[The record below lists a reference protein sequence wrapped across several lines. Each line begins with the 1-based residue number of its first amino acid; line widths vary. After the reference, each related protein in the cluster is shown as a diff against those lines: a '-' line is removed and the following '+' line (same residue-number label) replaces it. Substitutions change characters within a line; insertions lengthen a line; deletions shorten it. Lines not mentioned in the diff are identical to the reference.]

1 MHHFFVKPEQI
12 EGRLVRIT
20 GPDVNH
26 GRQVLRLKEGENL
39 LISDGA
45 GRDYVC
51 AVKALEKDCITAG
64 ILREDEEKRELP
76 AAITL
81 YQGLPKQDKM
91 ELIIQKAVELGVAR
105 IVPVATEYAVVKLD
119 GRREEAKLKRWQ
131 AIAENGARQSKRS
144 RIPQVGEVRTFKDAL
159 LEGGKAGLCL
169 FAYEHEEGM
178 AGTKRELAKVRAG
191 QEIALF
197 VGPEGGF
204 SQAEVKMAREAG
216 FAPISL
222 GKRILR
228 TETAGLALLSVL
240 MLKLEM
246 CSEGCTDGGEDGS
259 IFR

>member
-12 EGRLVRIT
+12 EGHLVRIT

-51 AVKALEKDCITAG
+51 VVKALEKDCITAA

-91 ELIIQKAVELGVAR
+91 ELIIQKAVELGAAR

-131 AIAENGARQSKRS
+131 AIAESGAKQSKRS
-144 RIPQVGEVRTFKDAL
+144 RIPQVGEVMPFKDAL
-159 LEGGKAGLCL
+159 LEGGKAGLRL

-228 TETAGLALLSVL
+228 TETAGIALLSVL